1 MDNRTRLTSQH
12 NWKTLYMT
20 FTEHKNLVFDNDQD
34 IHTNFGNHEK
44 MSMPVNDLDSVTVCT
59 NHMFHILQ
67 EEGC

>member
-1 MDNRTRLTSQH
+1 
-12 NWKTLYMT
+12 MT
-20 FTEHKNLVFDNDQD
+20 FTEQKNLVFDNDQD